1 MENKNSDS
9 HMLKMI
15 KTLNPGKEYPSNL
28 GKHWSEEEDKQLLD
42 ELSLL
47 EELSEDVNIE
57 IIAINHDRTVG
68 GIRSRIRHIV
78 NNLYSK
84 NICIEEISRVT
95 KMNIED
101 VQNVINKNQQ
111 NKKEFSLKK
120 EKEKESEKEI
130 KEMKMEIKELKTEI
144 KEMKT
149 SINELIEMMKAV
161 YEFEDS

>member
-1 MENKNSDS
+1 
-9 HMLKMI
+9 MI
-15 KTLNPGKEYPSNL
+15 KRQNPDKEYPSNL
-28 GKHWSEEEDKQLLD
+28 GKYWSEEEDEQLLD
-42 ELSLL
+42 
-47 EELSEDVNIE
+47 ELSEDVNIE
-57 IIAINHDRTVG
+57 IIAINHDRTSG

-78 NNLYSK
+78 NILYSK

-95 KMNIED
+95 KINIED
-101 VQNVINKNQQ
+101 VQNIIDKNKE

-120 EKEKESEKEI
+120 EKESSL
-130 KEMKMEIKELKTEI
+130 KMEIKEMKTEI